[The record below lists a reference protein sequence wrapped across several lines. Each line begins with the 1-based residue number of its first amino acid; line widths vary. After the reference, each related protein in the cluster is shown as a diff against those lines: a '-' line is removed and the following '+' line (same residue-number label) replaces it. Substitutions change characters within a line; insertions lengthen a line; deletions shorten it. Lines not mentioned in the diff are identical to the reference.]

1 MKMKWKSIVTTGM
14 AFVLCVCMCVLMQT
28 NVHAQQA
35 ASNLDITLGTTDNA
49 RSGDTVTARILLG
62 NNPGI
67 STFAVKLAYD
77 SNALTYT
84 GATWADS
91 VESDSSNIQMI
102 SEVTEDGGQV
112 LNISSILSSP
122 YTNNETIVTLRFT
135 ARQDYTTMPVT
146 LTNREITDS
155 SYAPVTANIVVDATA
170 GQTNSGGDNDSES
183 ESQTESESESQS
195 ESESE
200 SQSNNNSQNNN
211 NNSQNSSNNSQ
222 NNNSGGNKNSSNKN
236 NKDSSAGSKLD
247 KTPKTGATD
256 IRFLL
261 VGAIVVFLAVA
272 GICIRVLGK
281 KRPQ

>member
-1 MKMKWKSIVTTGM
+1 MMERLKRIVTTGV
-14 AFVLCVCMCVLMQT
+14 AFALCACLCLALRTQVQ
-28 NVHAQQA
+28 AQQT
-35 ASNLDITLGTTDNA
+35 SNIDVTLGTTDNA

-67 STFAVKLAYD
+67 STFAVRLAYD
-77 SNALTYT
+77 SNALSYT

-91 VESDSSNIQMI
+91 VEENSSNVQLI

-112 LNISSILSSP
+112 LNISSILGST

-155 SYAPVTANIVVDATA
+155 SYAPVTANIVVDASA
-170 GQTNSGGDNDSES
+170 GLTNDDREDNDSEDGDSEDDNSEDDDSEDGDSEDDNSEGAGDDDSEDS
-183 ESQTESESESQS
+183 ESGTNPDSDRD
-195 ESESE
+195 
-200 SQSNNNSQNNN
+200 
-211 NNSQNSSNNSQ
+211 NSSNTD
-222 NNNSGGNKNSSNKN
+222 
-236 NKDSSAGSKLD
+236 KDKDTDKAGKLD

-261 VGAIVVFLAVA
+261 GSVIVVFLVVA

-281 KRPQ
+281 KRF